1 MPSLAFVGGKLEMN
15 LLIVVS
21 NVREKKERK
30 KERKKKKR
38 KRRSLLLVLAFL
50 SLPNRKETGER
61 LSLPKAIETTTA
73 PLRIAKFSTRRF
85 LSLLALQKGEVFFLY
100 FI

>member
-1 MPSLAFVGGKLEMN
+1 M
-15 LLIVVS
+15 
-21 NVREKKERK
+21 
-30 KERKKKKR
+30 
-38 KRRSLLLVLAFL
+38 LAFL

-85 LSLLALQKGEVFFLY
+85 LSLLALQKGEVFFYILFKKEEGGAIFGAY
-100 FI
+100 NSRGLVYMC